1 MENTRRLSDFGA
13 IVLSRRSANLLQL
26 ASSSFIRI
34 QGTGLSITARKTFG
48 PYSYAPIRFIGFH
61 LNTTAEC
68 ERNAKHVTGR
78 RFGSPEWVMRHP

>member
-1 MENTRRLSDFGA
+1 MENTRRLSECGA

-34 QGTGLSITARKTFG
+34 QGTGLSITARKTFD
-48 PYSYAPIRFIGFH
+48 PYSYAPMLFIGFH
-61 LNTTAEC
+61 LNTTAKG

-78 RFGSPEWVMRHP
+78 GSGLPKWVMCHP